1 MEGLLGV
8 GSLQVEEGNVLL
20 FAGGHLGGEFLVAG
34 EEGMPISVF
43 DNLVQNKYEINSL
56 IIVLVVFGQ
65 NCRVLLLLEPVLQD
79 VMVGFLYIPAC
90 SNFFVLAHF

>member
-1 MEGLLGV
+1 MEGLFGV
-8 GSLQVEEGNVLL
+8 GSLEIEEGNVLL
-20 FAGGHLGGEFLVAG
+20 FAGGHFGGELLVAG
-34 EEGMPISVF
+34 EERVTVGVLE
-43 DNLVQNKYEINSL
+43 DLVQNKYEINSL

-79 VMVGFLYIPAC
+79 VVVCFLDISAG